1 LGPRPDPLQPQRLRH
16 DRTDG
21 AARIERGVRIL
32 EHELDLAPEW
42 AQGARTRVC
51 DRRAVVDDLAGRG
64 LKEAGD
70 ETGDGGL
77 SAARL
82 AYEAERPPAGALQ
95 PHAVHGVPRPPPA

>member
-1 LGPRPDPLQPQRLRH
+1 H

-42 AQGARTRVC
+42 AQSARTRVC
-51 DRRAVVDDLAGRG
+51 DRRAVVDDLARRG
-64 LKEAGD
+64 LEEAGD

-82 AYEAERPPAGALQ
+82 ADEAERPPAGDLERQ
-95 PHAVHGVPRPPPA
+95 AVHGVARSSRAAAERDRGRA